1 MTVRIDLNLS
11 LDGIVMPA
19 NQSPVNP
26 MGEDWGR
33 LVAHYLATRTM
44 RERVLG
50 ETSGEGTTG
59 VDDRYAAAY
68 FVGVGGAMSRR
79 FACRCW
85 C

>member
-1 MTVRIDLNLS
+1 
-11 LDGIVMPA
+11 
-19 NQSPVNP
+19 

-59 VDDRYAAAY
+59 VDDRSDRAGTRDAP
-68 FVGVGGAMSRR
+68 VR
-79 FACRCW
+79 
-85 C
+85 